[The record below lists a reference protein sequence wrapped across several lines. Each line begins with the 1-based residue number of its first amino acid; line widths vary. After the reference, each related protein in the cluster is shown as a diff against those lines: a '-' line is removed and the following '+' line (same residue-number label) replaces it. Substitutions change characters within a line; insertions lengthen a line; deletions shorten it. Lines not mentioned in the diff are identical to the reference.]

1 MQADEGHGGGI
12 AAQPTGA
19 IRFITVWP
27 THLSSKPTDG
37 MTQVCV
43 CVCAR
48 ARARM
53 RHCMHAVVNRLAPP
67 TPHLHAR
74 DHPPHPD
81 VNIAALP
88 IC

>member
-43 CVCAR
+43 CVCVCAR
-48 ARARM
+48 ARVCAIVCTPLSIVL
-53 RHCMHAVVNRLAPP
+53 HHQPLTSTPATTLLTP
-67 TPHLHAR
+67 T
-74 DHPPHPD
+74 
-81 VNIAALP
+81 
-88 IC
+88 